1 MKHVSSSQKAVV
13 CVLTVSDTR
22 TLEDDQSGHIAVDAL
37 EQAGHSIAS
46 RDIVRDELPAI
57 AAIVS
62 GWAADAKVDAI
73 VVTGGTGPSRR
84 DVTPEAILPL
94 MTATIPGFGELFRQ
108 LSYQEIG
115 AASMLSRADAG
126 WIDSESLRTPVF
138 LLPGSP
144 KAVTLAMQ
152 QLIIPQLC
160 HLLDVCSLETKQ

>member
-1 MKHVSSSQKAVV
+1 MKHGSSSKKSVV

-22 TLEDDQSGHIAVDAL
+22 SLEDDQSGNIAVVAL
-37 EQAGHSIAS
+37 EQAGHSIAC
-46 RDIVRDELPAI
+46 RDIVRDEVPAI
-57 AAIVS
+57 SAIVS
-62 GWAADAKVDAI
+62 AWASDEKIDAI

-94 MTATIPGFGELFRQ
+94 MTATILGFGELFRQ

-126 WIDSESLRTPVF
+126 WIDDESFRTPVF

-152 QLIIPQLC
+152 HLIVPQLG
-160 HLLDVCSLETKQ
+160 HFLDVCSVETK